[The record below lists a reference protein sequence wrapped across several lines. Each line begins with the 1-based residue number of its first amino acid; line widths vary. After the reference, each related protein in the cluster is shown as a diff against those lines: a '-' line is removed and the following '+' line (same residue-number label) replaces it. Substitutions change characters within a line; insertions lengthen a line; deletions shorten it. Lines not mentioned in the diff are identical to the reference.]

1 MPGSPYIEG
10 KPRGLLMWPTFIKF
24 VLVII
29 FPVTLI
35 FIYLG
40 LLLEWLI
47 FVTAISFVRFLI
59 KSYNF

>member
-10 KPRGLLMWPTFIKF
+10 KPRGLLMWPTIIKF
-24 VLVII
+24 VLAII

-59 KSYNF
+59 KSYKF